1 MGTYR
6 ATIRRPP
13 TRLIRVLFVLT
24 LLAGCQTTA
33 NRDQATS
40 TVAAFGAGENLLGEP
55 CRVASASTGTEIPE
69 IEGVFKLFCGRW
81 EEPSARIV
89 RSNSVAPV
97 DQLATGGI
105 WRRSL
110 NTHAVCKEPTP
121 AVVLGDVPAFSLD
134 CTMRRGGWPYQALVT
149 RLGEDT
155 YLSEMI
161 PAASPVVERTV
172 GVVSGRRVSAEETD
186 GELSAEI
193 AGLEAR
199 VDAKLYSAGD
209 ISAYRDLLRLAQYYN
224 YNGLYSEAEKRYRQ
238 ALEIQ
243 LRALSENNGGLAF
256 VLMSLA
262 LELSNQER
270 FAEADSMFSRAEAL
284 VPFSFDPS
292 DEARLLSYRA
302 IHYANQKRFGRALDF
317 ARQATALRSE
327 LARDFRPDLF
337 GSAGNVVQQASFMSG
352 SGAAQPLSSEVVL
365 VGRAETAL
373 GDVVQSKYVEGA
385 MLLKQGSLD
394 DADRVFAEA
403 LSIMEV
409 EPRVP
414 RRWLPRIQ
422 WLQALTAERRGDLG
436 AAELLLLQSIDA
448 QRSLLAGSRNEGLTL
463 IALGRVYAA
472 QNRTAEAFDAFREG
486 FRLIKELG
494 GGLGFAEAVPYF
506 RLALAEAERKPAD
519 RERIFSEMFSI
530 GQLVRGSATAQTI
543 ALAAARLSAS
553 EKEIGTL
560 IRDLQDARRRRDTVK
575 QSLIRART
583 DPAVL
588 APQLEALEAQVD
600 ATGAEVA
607 DLEKQVQAAAPRYNQ
622 LVDAPVTL
630 DQVRDALGSGEALW
644 QVLVG
649 AETSVGFFID
659 GDGVEA
665 YLIDLG
671 ERETREFVAQLRAP
685 FDTIIGAPF
694 DIPKS
699 HDLFVRL
706 LGPVSERLA
715 KAKHLVTVPSGPLL
729 SLPFGVLVVEPQ
741 EMVLSDD
748 YSQVA
753 WLARRQAITLAPSVQ
768 SFINLRTT
776 VQPSRAPKQMIGF
789 GDFVPK
795 RDAEAIL
802 ERRGLPEACRQEID
816 AVANMPPLPN
826 TAAELKSVAASLGLS
841 ESELVMG
848 TDFSEKTVKEVD
860 LADYRVIYF
869 ATHALLPFDFRCW
882 PEPMLVTST
891 SSGSDTEDD
900 GLLVSS
906 EILELDLDAD
916 LVVLSACNTGGP
928 GGETSGESL
937 SGLARAFF
945 YAGARSL
952 MVTHWQIPDV
962 PTVMLMTKVF
972 DGLSAGSLTA
982 AEAMRRG
989 QIAMIEQRRFSHP
1002 LNWAAFSVIGDG
1014 GRRPGAPLR
1023 AASASVPSPTSPR
1036 L

>member
-1 MGTYR
+1 MGTLR
-6 ATIRRPP
+6 PTIRRPP
-13 TRLIRVLFVLT
+13 ARLIRVLFVLAF
-24 LLAGCQTTA
+24 LAGCQTTA
-33 NRDQATS
+33 GHEEVTNA
-40 TVAAFGAGENLLGEP
+40 VAAFGAGENLLGEP
-55 CRVASASTGTEIPE
+55 CRVAGEPANTEVPE

-89 RSNSVAPV
+89 RSSSVAPV

-105 WRRSL
+105 WRKSL
-110 NTHAVCKEPTP
+110 NSLAVCEEPTP

-134 CTMRRGGWPYQALVT
+134 CTMRRGGWPYRALVT
-149 RLGEDT
+149 RVGTDT

-172 GVVSGRRVSAEETD
+172 AVVSGRRKSAEESD
-186 GELSAEI
+186 GEMSAKI

-224 YNGLYSEAEKRYRQ
+224 YSGLYAEAEKRYRQ
-238 ALEIQ
+238 ALELQ
-243 LRALSENNGGLAF
+243 QRVLSENNGGLAF

-270 FAEADSMFSRAEAL
+270 FAEADSLFSRAEAV
-284 VPFSFDPS
+284 VPFSFDPA

-317 ARQATALRSE
+317 ARQATALRTE
-327 LARDFRPDLF
+327 LARNFRPDLF
-337 GSAGNVVQQASFMSG
+337 GSAANMAQQASFMSVP
-352 SGAAQPLSSEVVL
+352 GAAQPLSSEVVL

-373 GDVVQSKYVEGA
+373 GDLVQSKYVEGA

-403 LSIMEV
+403 LSILEV

-414 RRWLPRIQ
+414 RRWLSRIQ
-422 WLQALTAERRGDLG
+422 WLQAMTAERRGDFG

-448 QRSLLAGSRNEGLTL
+448 QRSQFGGSRNEGLTR
-463 IALGRVYAA
+463 IDLGRVYAE
-472 QNRTAEAFDAFREG
+472 QNRAAEAFDAFREG
-486 FRLIKELG
+486 FRLVEEQG
-494 GGLGFAEAVPYF
+494 GGLGFGEALPYF

-519 RERIFSEMFSI
+519 RQRLFTEMFSV

-560 IRDLQDARRRRDTVK
+560 IRNLQDARRRRDTLK
-575 QSLIRART
+575 QSLVRART
-583 DPAVL
+583 DPAIL
-588 APQLEALEAQVD
+588 APQLEALEAQAD
-600 ATGAEVA
+600 ATAVEVA
-607 DLEKQVQAAAPRYNQ
+607 DLEQQVQAAAPRYNQ
-622 LVDAPVTL
+622 LVDAPATL
-630 DQVRDALGSGEALW
+630 DQVKDALGSDEALW

-649 AETSVGFFID
+649 AETSVAFFVD

-671 ERETREFVAQLRAP
+671 EREAREFVAQLRAP

-699 HDLFVRL
+699 HELFVRL

-715 KAKHLVTVPSGPLL
+715 KAKHLVTVPSGPLV
-729 SLPFGVLVVEPQ
+729 SLPLGVLVVEPQ
-741 EMVLSDD
+741 EAVLSDD

-753 WLARRQAITLAPSVQ
+753 WLARRHAITLSPSVQ

-776 VQPSRAPKQMIGF
+776 VQPSRAPKKMIGF

-795 RDAEAIL
+795 RDADVIL
-802 ERRGLPEACRQEID
+802 ERRGLPEACRQEIV

-826 TAAELKSVAASLGLS
+826 TATELKSVAASLGLA
-841 ESELVMG
+841 ESKLVLG
-848 TDFSEKTVKEVD
+848 ADFSEKAVKEVD

-882 PEPMLVTST
+882 PEPMLVTS
-891 SSGSDTEDD
+891 SSPGSDTKDD

-906 EILELDLDAD
+906 EILELNLDAD

-952 MVTHWQIPDV
+952 MVTHWQIPDA
-962 PTVMLMTKVF
+962 PTVALMTKVF
-972 DGLSAGSLTA
+972 DGLSDGSLTV

-989 QIAMIEQRRFSHP
+989 QIAMIEERRFSHP

-1014 GRRPGAPLR
+1014 GQRPGAPLR
-1023 AASASVPSPTSPR
+1023 AASASVSSTTSLR
-1036 L
+1036 